1 MATSND
7 QNTKLVAALRSALK
21 KNERLR
27 EELDRA
33 PEPIAIVGM
42 GCRLPGGID
51 TPGDLWELLERGGE
65 AMGPLPSDRGWD
77 IDALLGT
84 NGEEGGSAMAQGAFL
99 DDPAAFDP
107 AFFGISPR
115 EAEAM
120 DPQQRL
126 LLEVAWEAV
135 EHAGIAPASLAGGDT
150 GVWVGAIAQEYGPR
164 LTEAPG
170 DGFAITGTTNSVA
183 SGRLSYVL
191 GLTGPAVTVDTA
203 CSSSLVAVHLAV
215 RALRAD
221 ECSLALAGGATVM
234 ATPGVLTEF
243 THLRGLASDG
253 RCKAFGAGADGA
265 GFSEGAGMVA
275 LERLSDARRNGHRVL
290 AVIRGGAVNQ
300 DGASNGLT
308 APNGPSQERVI
319 ARALEDARLAP
330 AEVDLVEAHGT
341 GTALGDPIE
350 AQALISAYGRDR
362 ADGHPL
368 WLGSL
373 KSNLG
378 HPQAAAGVAGLI
390 KLVLALRHGV
400 LPRTLHAEERTPH
413 VDWSSGAVE
422 LLTEARTW
430 PETGHPRRAAVS
442 SFGMSGTNAHLIL
455 EQAPPE
461 ERSDVSERDPEDTT
475 ATTEADPTVRPVT
488 GDAPGGTATAG
499 PVLWPLSARSG
510 AALAA
515 QAARLRERVASD
527 PGLGPVDVGWSLATT
542 RTAFDHRAVVLGGDR
557 ADLLDAARALAE
569 GRPAPAVVTG
579 RAVPDRM
586 PVLVFPGQG
595 GQWEGMAVDLLESSP
610 VFAERIGAC
619 ERALAPFVDWSL
631 SAVLRG
637 EKGTPSLERVDV
649 VQPVLWAVM
658 VALAELW
665 RSYGLRP
672 SAVVGHSQGEVAA
685 ACVSGALSLED
696 GAKVVA
702 LRSRAVLELSGTG
715 AMASVAL
722 PEARVRED
730 LEAWAGRL
738 HVAVVNSPSSTV
750 FAGETEAVVRLVKEY
765 EESGVRARK
774 IAVDYA
780 SHTPHVERL
789 RESLASSLSGVVSRR
804 PEVPFYS
811 ALTGRPVSEGE
822 LDAAYWYRNLAE
834 PVLFQAVTENL
845 LADGH
850 DLFVEAGPHP
860 VLSTALQETAEAAGR
875 TDAVAMGTLRRD
887 EGGHDRFLA
896 SLAQAYAHG
905 AEVDW
910 TAVFGQGA
918 RVVDLP
924 TYPFQRQRY
933 WRSPAS
939 AAGTAPS
946 ATQAPDGA
954 AAPAAPGAWRLPP
967 GLSAAERE
975 DAVLALVRA
984 ETAAVLGH
992 TRPEEVDPG
1001 RGFLDAGG
1009 TSLGAVQLR
1018 NRLNELTGLDL
1029 PVTVVLDHPTA
1040 PALTRHL
1047 ADRLAEASGADL
1059 PPLPVLDELERLETA
1074 LAASAVDD
1082 GTRREL
1088 GDRLRGMLR
1097 RLDDPSTGTD
1107 IDGATDDQLLD
1118 LIDQE
1123 FGIS

>member
-27 EELDRA
+27 EEIDRA

-42 GCRLPGGID
+42 GCRLPGGVD
-51 TPGDLWELLERGGE
+51 TPGDLWDLLERGGE
-65 AMGPLPSDRGWD
+65 AVGPLPSNRGWD
-77 IDALLGT
+77 LDALLGAD
-84 NGEEGGSAMAQGAFL
+84 GREGGSAMAQGAFL

-135 EHAGIAPASLAGGDT
+135 EHAGIPPESLAGGDT

-215 RALRAD
+215 RALRAA
-221 ECSLALAGGATVM
+221 ECSFALAGGATVM

-243 THLRGLASDG
+243 THLRGLAPDG

-275 LERLSDARRNGHRVL
+275 LERLSDARRNGRRVL

-319 ARALEDARLAP
+319 ARALADARLTP
-330 AEVDLVEAHGT
+330 ADVDLLEAHGT

-350 AQALISAYGRDR
+350 AQALICAYGRERTGD
-362 ADGHPL
+362 HPL

-373 KSNLG
+373 KSNIG
-378 HPQAAAGVAGLI
+378 HPQAAAGVAGVI

-400 LPRTLHAEERTPH
+400 LPRTLHAEEPTPH

-422 LLTEARTW
+422 LLTEARPW
-430 PETGHPRRAAVS
+430 PRTGHPRRAAVS

-461 ERSDVSERDPEDTT
+461 ERAEVLEHGTGDTV
-475 ATTEADPTVRPVT
+475 PST
-488 GDAPGGTATAG
+488 GDAQGGSARPG
-499 PVLWPLSARSG
+499 PVLWPLAARSG
-510 AALAA
+510 AALAD
-515 QAARLRERVASD
+515 QATRLRDRVASD
-527 PGLGPVDVGWSLATT
+527 PGLDPVDVGWSLATT
-542 RTAFDHRAVVLGGDR
+542 RSAFDHRAVVVGGDR
-557 ADLLDAARALAE
+557 ADLLDAVRALAQ

-579 RAVPDRM
+579 RAVPDRR

-595 GQWEGMAVDLLESSP
+595 GQWEGMAVELLDSSP
-610 VFAERIGAC
+610 VFAERIAAC
-619 ERALAPFVDWSL
+619 ERALAPYVDWSL
-631 SAVLRG
+631 TAVLRG
-637 EKGTPSLERVDV
+637 AKGAPSLERVDV
-649 VQPVLWAVM
+649 VQPALWAVM

-665 RSYGLRP
+665 RSHGLRP
-672 SAVVGHSQGEVAA
+672 AAVVGHSQGEVAA

-696 GAKVVA
+696 GAKVAA

-750 FAGETEAVVRLVKEY
+750 IAGETEAVVRLVKEY

-789 RESLASSLSGVVSRR
+789 RESLASSLAGVASRR
-804 PEVPFYS
+804 PEIPFYS
-811 ALTGRPVSEGE
+811 TLTGRPVAEGE
-822 LDAAYWYRNLAE
+822 LDPAYWYRNLAE
-834 PVLFQAVTENL
+834 PVLFGKVTENL

-860 VLSTALQETAEAAGR
+860 VLSTAVQETAEAAGR
-875 TDAVAMGTLRRD
+875 ADVVVLGTLRRD
-887 EGGHDRFLA
+887 EGGADRFLA
-896 SLAQAYAHG
+896 SLAQAYAYG

-910 TAVFGQGA
+910 AAVFGAGA

-933 WRSPAS
+933 WRSSAP
-939 AAGTAPS
+939 AAGTTAE
-946 ATQAPDGA
+946 
-954 AAPAAPGAWRLPP
+954 AAPAAAAAHAPNGADAPADPGTWRLPP

-992 TRPEEVDPG
+992 TRPEEVELG

-1040 PALTRHL
+1040 PALGRHL
-1047 ADRLAEASGADL
+1047 ADRLAQASGAGL

-1088 GDRLRGMLR
+1088 GDRLRGLLR
-1097 RLDDPSTGTD
+1097 RLDGTDAGAD